1 MMMFRTILKSKIHR
15 ATITAAN
22 VDYNGSITIDG
33 NLLEA
38 ADIYE
43 REQVQVVNIT
53 NGARLATYA
62 IAGTRGSGDII
73 LNGAAAKLMSKGDI
87 VIILSYGLVEEKLAK
102 DYKSVIL
109 MVDGNNRLISA
120 SKNQATADLY

>member
-1 MMMFRTILKSKIHR
+1 MYRTMLKSKIHR

-22 VDYNGSITIDG
+22 IDYNGSITVDRD
-33 NLLEA
+33 LLTA

-43 REQVQVVNIT
+43 HEQVQVVNIS

-62 IAGTRGSGDII
+62 IAGASGSGEVV

-102 DYKSVIL
+102 DYKSTIV
-109 MVDGNNRLISA
+109 MVDGNNRIASV
-120 SKNQATADLY
+120 SKNQTTADIY